1 MFSKIFGS
9 IAAGIMSLGG
19 LFSHATSTPPVAA
32 TSTMPVA
39 PAAVERSITIESS
52 SKIPTTS
59 PALAMKISS
68 KTQKVLS
75 DAELVAMAGTDFVD
89 GKLPLGDG
97 KYVTSGPKKGY
108 IYLCNVRTDSTQ
120 GAGTDG
126 PWITGTTWNIDQ
138 KVSVQGSVS
147 WPNAS
152 FSDTIASGM
161 RTLAGNDLPINHTTG
176 TYPITSSD
184 PASAYDRN
192 PNSIKVQTIRASLP
206 ANPQYSDT
214 PYCMGGEVGI
224 MLSGVALFN
233 GFDAQNRDAA
243 AHEVQDSCDGHPQEA
258 GEYHYHS
265 LSSCFKDTGVETVL
279 GFAYDGFPITGPMVA
294 NGRYL
299 TTADL
304 DECHGITSRVI
315 LDGKKT
321 ITYHYVMTEDFPYSA
336 SCFRGKPVMNGPSVK
351 GQSQNGAP
359 GQMNGQG
366 QMRGGQ
372 NQMGQLP
379 QPPQAAFDACVGKN
393 SGKSCFM
400 NTPNG
405 QLTGM
410 CRVPPNLTALACV
423 PQ

>member
-1 MFSKIFGS
+1 
-9 IAAGIMSLGG
+9 
-19 LFSHATSTPPVAA
+19 
-32 TSTMPVA
+32 
-39 PAAVERSITIESS
+39 
-52 SKIPTTS
+52 
-59 PALAMKISS
+59 MKISS

-89 GKLPLGDG
+89 GRLPLGDG

-108 IYLCNVRTDSTQ
+108 IYLCNVHTDSTQ

-126 PWITGTTWNIDQ
+126 PWITGATWNINQ

-152 FSDTIASGM
+152 LSDTIASGV
-161 RTLAGNDLPINHTTG
+161 RTLAGNDLPLNHTTG
-176 TYPITSSD
+176 IYPISGSD
-184 PASAYDRN
+184 PASVYDRN
-192 PNSIKVQTIRASLP
+192 PNSIKAQSIRASLP
-206 ANPQYSDT
+206 ANPQYSDA

-265 LSSCFKDTGVETVL
+265 LSSCFKDTNVETVL

-304 DECHGITSRVI
+304 DECHGITSQIV
-315 LDGKKT
+315 LDGKQT

-351 GQSQNGAP
+351 GQAQNGTP

-366 QMRGGQ
+366 QIRGDQGQ
-372 NQMGQLP
+372 MVQPP
-379 QPPQAAFDACVGKN
+379 QPPQAAFDACVGHN
-393 SGKSCFM
+393 SGKLCIM
-400 NTPNG
+400 DTPNG

-410 CRVPPNLTALACV
+410 CRVPPNLSSLVCV